1 MTRVSVISLFSGS
14 DGNCTA
20 VVCGNDTLLI
30 DAGRSARAIGSA
42 LDAAGIAADSI
53 RAVFITHEHS
63 DHMKGCRV
71 FSNKY
76 GIKTY
81 MTSLT
86 CSGGLRANLLP
97 ERKTLFSTGCA
108 FELCGMRIEAFTVPH
123 DVDTVGFVF
132 RVGDR
137 KLGVATDLGHLN
149 MLARQKLHDCA
160 VLVLESNH
168 DKTLLMNSPRPI
180 QLKRRIIG
188 RHGHLSNDDALDS
201 LSELL
206 TEHTHDLILAHLSGE
221 CNNMQLLQKLA
232 PALNVEVT
240 DLLMDFSTPD
250 KPGRVQLESMLVNGE
265 LEIWYRSK
273 KLSEKELRRVYRV
286 IEAALDD
293 WDEKD
298 AAGE

>member
-1 MTRVSVISLFSGS
+1 MNIQGKFGITVLGSGSKGNASVIHGPEGLI
-14 DGNCTA
+14 
-20 VVCGNDTLLI
+20 LL
-30 DAGRSARAIGSA
+30 DAGFTAKELENRMCACGLHASDIKAI
-42 LDAAGIAADSI
+42 I
-53 RAVFITHEHS
+53 VTHEHS

-232 PALNVEVT
+232 LDRLANLQRR
-240 DLLMDFSTPD
+240 DIL
-250 KPGRVQLESMLVNGE
+250 
-265 LEIWYRSK
+265 LEIAKQEMPLATRW
-273 KLSEKELRRVYRV
+273 LL
-286 IEAALDD
+286 
-293 WDEKD
+293 
-298 AAGE
+298 

>member
-1 MTRVSVISLFSGS
+1 
-14 DGNCTA
+14 
-20 VVCGNDTLLI
+20 
-30 DAGRSARAIGSA
+30 
-42 LDAAGIAADSI
+42 
-53 RAVFITHEHS
+53 
-63 DHMKGCRV
+63 MKGCRV

-160 VLVLESNH
+160 VLVVRFSSSAGSS
-168 DKTLLMNSPRPI
+168 DGTGISATTTLL
-180 QLKRRIIG
+180 
-188 RHGHLSNDDALDS
+188 
-201 LSELL
+201 
-206 TEHTHDLILAHLSGE
+206 ILFPS
-221 CNNMQLLQKLA
+221 
-232 PALNVEVT
+232 
-240 DLLMDFSTPD
+240 F
-250 KPGRVQLESMLVNGE
+250 
-265 LEIWYRSK
+265 
-273 KLSEKELRRVYRV
+273 
-286 IEAALDD
+286 
-293 WDEKD
+293 
-298 AAGE
+298 

>member
-1 MTRVSVISLFSGS
+1 MCACGIHAS
-14 DGNCTA
+14 D
-20 VVCGNDTLLI
+20 I
-30 DAGRSARAIGSA
+30 KAI
-42 LDAAGIAADSI
+42 I
-53 RAVFITHEHS
+53 VTHEHS

-232 PALNVEVT
+232 LDRLANLQRR
-240 DLLMDFSTPD
+240 DIL
-250 KPGRVQLESMLVNGE
+250 
-265 LEIWYRSK
+265 LEIAKQEMPLATRW
-273 KLSEKELRRVYRV
+273 LL
-286 IEAALDD
+286 
-293 WDEKD
+293 
-298 AAGE
+298 